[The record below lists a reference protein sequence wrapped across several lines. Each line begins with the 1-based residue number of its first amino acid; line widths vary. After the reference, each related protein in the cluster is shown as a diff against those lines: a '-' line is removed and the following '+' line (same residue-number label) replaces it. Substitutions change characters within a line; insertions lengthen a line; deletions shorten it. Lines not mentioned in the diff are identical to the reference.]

1 MSFKENLLKKIQID
15 TLAEKVISS
24 WGAPGSGKRMDKDAM
39 RDLLEMSPYTH
50 QKKRDLDLYVTQ
62 GGGQKQKIL
71 VLDNELPIYMTTV
84 DDVVIRKSPYVKEMI
99 SIRNVI
105 KILKDSDVK
114 ISIKDESV
122 KTVRNECIEQL
133 DLSYDAADIEDI
145 AKDGASSLENKYN
158 AGVTESLTL
167 LAELL
172 GYQPAPRAFGVRHCE
187 VFGAVAEGRAGEIQ
201 YGPVVIFS
209 RMDNSLMLIEKQLSS
224 FDKEKVNYFREV
236 AAGNE
241 KAGIEGP
248 DVFRYLKD
256 AVMKAD
262 SS

>member
-1 MSFKENLLKKIQID
+1 MPFKENLLKKIQID
-15 TLAEKVISS
+15 GLAEKVIAS
-24 WGAPGSGKRMDKDAM
+24 WGAPGSGKRIDKDAM
-39 RDLLEMSPYTH
+39 RDLLEMSHYAY
-50 QKKRDLDLYVTQ
+50 QKKRDLDLYVAQ
-62 GGGQKQKIL
+62 GEGEKQKIL
-71 VLDNELPIYMTTV
+71 VLDNELPIYMTSIE
-84 DDVVIRKSPYVKEMI
+84 DVVIRKSPYVKEMV

-122 KTVRNECIEQL
+122 KTVQKECINQL

-145 AKDGASSLENKYN
+145 AKDGASALENKYSE
-158 AGVTESLTL
+158 GVSESLAL

-172 GYQPAPRAFGVRHCE
+172 GYQTPPKAFKIRHCE

-201 YGPVVIFS
+201 YGPIVIYS
-209 RMDNSLMLIEKQLSS
+209 RIDNSLMLIEEQISS
-224 FDKEKVNYFREV
+224 YDKDKLNYFREV
-236 AAGNE
+236 AAGNQ
-241 KAGIEGP
+241 KVDVEGA

-256 AVMKAD
+256 AVTKFD

>member
-15 TLAEKVISS
+15 ALAQKVIDS
-24 WGAPGSGKRMDKDAM
+24 WGPPGSEKRIDKDAM

-62 GGGQKQKIL
+62 GEGEKQKIL

-84 DDVVIRKSPYVKEMI
+84 EDVALRKSPYVKEMI

-114 ISIKDESV
+114 TSIKDKSV
-122 KTVRNECIEQL
+122 KSVQKECIDQL
-133 DLSYDAADIEDI
+133 DLSYAAADIENI
-145 AKDGASSLENKYN
+145 IKDGASSLQNKYSE
-158 AGVTESLTL
+158 GVTESLVL

-172 GYQPAPRAFGVRHCE
+172 GYQPPPRSFGIRHCE
-187 VFGAVAEGRAGEIQ
+187 VFGAVTEGRAGEIQ
-201 YGPVVIFS
+201 YGPIVIFS
-209 RMDNSLMLIEKQLSS
+209 RIDNSLMLIEERIGSY
-224 FDKEKVNYFREV
+224 DKEKVNYFREV
-236 AAGNE
+236 AAGNQ
-241 KAGIEGP
+241 KVNIEGP

-256 AVMKAD
+256 AVFEQPPK
-262 SS
+262 

>member
-15 TLAEKVISS
+15 ALAEKVISS
-24 WGAPGSGKRMDKDAM
+24 WGPPGSGERIDKKAM
-39 RDLLEMSPYTH
+39 RDLLEMSPYAY

-62 GGGQKQKIL
+62 GEDEKNKIL

-84 DDVVIRKSPYVKEMI
+84 EDVVIRKSPYVKEMV

-114 ISIKDESV
+114 ISIKDDSV
-122 KTVRNECIEQL
+122 KTVRKECIDQL
-133 DLSYDAADIEDI
+133 DLSYDANDIEDI
-145 AKDGASSLENKYN
+145 ARDGVSSLENKYN
-158 AGVTESLTL
+158 EGVIESLTL

-172 GYQPAPRAFGVRHCE
+172 GYLPPSRPFIIRHCE
-187 VFGAVAEGRAGEIQ
+187 IFGAVADGKAGEIQ
-201 YGPVVIFS
+201 YGPMVVY
-209 RMDNSLMLIEKQLSS
+209 RQVDNSLKLIEARIGS
-224 FDKEKVNYFREV
+224 FDKAKLDYVRQV

-241 KAGIEGP
+241 EADIEGP

-256 AVMKAD
+256 AVMKSD